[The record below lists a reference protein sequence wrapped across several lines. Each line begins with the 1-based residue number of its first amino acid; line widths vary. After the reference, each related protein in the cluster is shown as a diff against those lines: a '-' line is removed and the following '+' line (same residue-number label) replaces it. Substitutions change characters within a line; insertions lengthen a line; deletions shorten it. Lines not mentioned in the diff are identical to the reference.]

1 MALVVVKRTIG
12 GVEKDAYVVTGTG
25 ETEEIILKEGLLD
38 IDILFLTTASEAE
51 GDDLKEKLQATTLPN
66 GMNAYATYEPQI
78 ELTDVLVA
86 RGKRILVKKDKVGAI
101 VDLQD
106 AVGGLQD
113 AVEALTPTGP

>member
-1 MALVVVKRTIG
+1 MALVVVQRTIG

-101 VDLQD
+101 VE
-106 AVGGLQD
+106 LQD
-113 AVEALTPTGP
+113 AVEALEALTPTEP